1 MADIAAIAKPRF
13 TPATG
18 LLGPVKPDRKFAG
31 GNQGSQQVH
40 EDDDMHH
47 VFPPS
52 GVSVSVSGGGESQ
65 RITAAVLATTLR
77 LQLATALI

>member
-1 MADIAAIAKPRF
+1 MADIAAVSKPRF

-18 LLGPVKPDRKFAG
+18 LLEPVKPERKFEG
-31 GNQGSQQVH
+31 GNQGSLHVH

-52 GVSVSVSGGGESQ
+52 GVSVSVSGGGERQ
-65 RITAAVLATTLR
+65 RIMAAVLAMTLNLR
-77 LQLATALI
+77 LATALI